1 MEYPRLTIKSDGEYP
16 LARYMKVYLDGK
28 ELTSLTHLSFDSDI
42 NAPTVVFMRLKAFV
56 EVVDVP
62 ILIEPDNVGKLA

>member
-1 MEYPRLTIKSDGEYP
+1 
-16 LARYMKVYLDGK
+16 MKVYLDGK